1 MEACQ
6 EAFKTSI
13 ILIMKEDL
21 AAFLNSPALKSD
33 KSFEHAINFLR
44 YLARRMLTKGGDR
57 WQVIT
62 TLDEQKPPTKKLDH
76 VMPTCKNRVSI

>member
-1 MEACQ
+1 
-6 EAFKTSI
+6 
-13 ILIMKEDL
+13 MKEDL